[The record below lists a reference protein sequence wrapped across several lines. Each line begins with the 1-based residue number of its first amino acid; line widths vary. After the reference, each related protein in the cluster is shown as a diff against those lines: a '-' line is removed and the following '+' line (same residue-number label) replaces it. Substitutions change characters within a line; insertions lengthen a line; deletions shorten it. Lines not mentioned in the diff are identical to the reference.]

1 MKMTMH
7 VEALVVW
14 VLLLSI
20 PAHAKRLPPKPVPP
34 VVAEGVEYTVPHDV
48 LMGLVVAKDIKT
60 RTVLWQRQ
68 IYAVRFNPDIEQDVQ
83 ACYITSL
90 AAGPGKLTIKNER
103 GYIYELVLKT
113 LQVQTKVGGSVVQ
126 WGGMK

>member
-1 MKMTMH
+1 MMPMGLKML
-7 VEALVVW
+7 AIGG
-14 VLLLSI
+14 LLLAT
-20 PAHAKRLPPKPVPP
+20 PVHAKRLPPKPVPP
-34 VVAEGVEYTVPHDV
+34 IVAEGVEYTVPHDV
-48 LMGLVVAKDIKT
+48 LMGLVVATDIKS

-90 AAGPGKLTIKNER
+90 AAGSGKLTIKNER
-103 GYIYELVLKT
+103 GNVYELFLKT

>member
-1 MKMTMH
+1 MPMVLKML
-7 VEALVVW
+7 AIAG
-14 VLLLSI
+14 LLLAN
-20 PAHAKRLPPKPVPP
+20 PVHAKRLPPKPVPP

-48 LMGLVVAKDIKT
+48 LMGLVVATDIKT

-68 IYAVRFNPDIEQDVQ
+68 IYTVRSNPDIEHDVQ

-90 AAGPGKLTIKNER
+90 AARSGKLTIKNER
-103 GYIYELVLKT
+103 GYVYELFLKT